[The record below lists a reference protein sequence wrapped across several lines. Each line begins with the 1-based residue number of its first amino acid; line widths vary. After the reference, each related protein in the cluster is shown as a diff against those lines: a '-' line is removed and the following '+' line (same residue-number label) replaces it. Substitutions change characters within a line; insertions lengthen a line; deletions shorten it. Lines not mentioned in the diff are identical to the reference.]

1 MKANYTTSRWR
12 IPTAFV
18 AAAVVLVGAALVLEH
33 QEVLDPVGA
42 SYEWGDVRDRNV
54 VTPPNDMVLVPAG
67 EYIIGDD
74 SSNPAPDAPPRRIR
88 LDAFYIDR
96 SEVTNDEFARFVE
109 ATGYVTTAENKG
121 GAWVY
126 RGGERDWKYIRG
138 ANWRHPL
145 GPSSSIDKAINHPVV
160 LVSWY
165 DADAYVQW
173 AGKQL
178 PMEAEWEIAARG
190 GDPAAFSHQQRPYH
204 GVPSAGTNP
213 AEDGSA
219 NVWQGHWPQKN
230 KLTDGFFYTA
240 PVGSFAANSRG
251 LYDMIGNVWEWTTDW
266 YAPDTYRAE
275 KIAHNPVGPQTGRS
289 RIARGGSWFCSPN
302 YCSAYRPGFRG
313 KSPPDHAFN
322 NVGFRC
328 ARGATSQRG
337 EEG

>member
-1 MKANYTTSRWR
+1 M
-12 IPTAFV
+12 
-18 AAAVVLVGAALVLEH
+18 AALVLAGAALVLEH

-54 VTPPNDMVLVPAG
+54 VTPPNDMVLVPTG

-88 LDAFYIDR
+88 LDAFYMDR
-96 SEVTNDEFARFVE
+96 HEVTNREFARFVE

-145 GPSSSIDKAINHPVV
+145 GPCSSIDKAINHPVV

-165 DADAYVQW
+165 DVDVYARW
-173 AGKQL
+173 AGKRL
-178 PMEAEWEIAARG
+178 PTEAEWETAARG
-190 GDPAAFSHQQRPYH
+190 HDPAAFSDQQRPYH

-230 KLTDGFFYTA
+230 KLTDGFF
-240 PVGSFAANSRG
+240 
-251 LYDMIGNVWEWTTDW
+251 
-266 YAPDTYRAE
+266 
-275 KIAHNPVGPQTGRS
+275 
-289 RIARGGSWFCSPN
+289 
-302 YCSAYRPGFRG
+302 
-313 KSPPDHAFN
+313 
-322 NVGFRC
+322 
-328 ARGATSQRG
+328 
-337 EEG
+337 